1 MFYILGMISFT
12 IMLSLMYMKVQGYE
26 QSVFIDKYFFLLT
39 LFLSG
44 FLWFMIVLFLCYI
57 LLARHKW
64 PLDY

>member
-44 FLWFMIVLFLCYI
+44 FLWFMIVLFLFYI